1 MGPPSARRGGGAQVR
16 PPPRAGSRGLR
27 GFAGPPWLRVAAGVR
42 KLQRTRHSVHGV
54 CVSVAGQQLMDDGGP
69 DSTSCIF
76 GKTDPYPPDEFPDKK
91 PKHRRFFLYK
101 TIAKRLGAKGAKN
114 RAKLPG
120 CVEYRIRKLYDDKV
134 SATKVGYKQA

>member
-1 MGPPSARRGGGAQVR
+1 MCFLC
-16 PPPRAGSRGLR
+16 AGCTLAKGYLHFDIDVEQLF
-27 GFAGPPWLRVAAGVR
+27 GHKGCVADWLE
-42 KLQRTRHSVHGV
+42 
-54 CVSVAGQQLMDDGGP
+54 GQQLMDDGP

-120 CVEYRIRKLYDDKV
+120 CVEYRIRKLYDDKEV